1 MLSWHILFGPLI
13 LPTCPYLTPFG
24 TALAYRGTGAARLN
38 ALMMEE
44 TTPYTRLVPVPV
56 PVQGWSTLAGGTAGV
71 SFFFL
76 LWSREG
82 AELTISYC

>member
-24 TALAYRGTGAARLN
+24 TALAYRGTGAAGLN

-44 TTPYTRLVPVPV
+44 TTPCMRLVPV

-82 AELTISYC
+82 AELAISYC

>member
-13 LPTCPYLTPFG
+13 LPTCRCLTPFS
-24 TALAYRGTGAARLN
+24 TALAYHGTGAAGLN
-38 ALMMEE
+38 ALMVEE
-44 TTPYTRLVPVPV
+44 TTPCTRLVPV
-56 PVQGWSTLAGGTAGV
+56 PVQGWSTLADGTAGV
-71 SFFFL
+71 SSFFL